1 MKDPKRSRQFVS
13 GRKWGKVALDF
24 CRKSAFIPTGPA
36 SEIGWSLQSN
46 NSGCKFSGF
55 TARGSNG
62 ICFRNIEKAHQAV
75 LKLRNQDA
83 VTVEENNCQ
92 WYQWTA
98 TFFQIV
104 RSLGLI
110 VGIGMAFK
118 SILVSYSLQK
128 VTCSEVSFLIECML
142 CCLFVSQVPWH
153 GLASGNQS
161 KCWTYRVSFSESS
174 LMLHHGHHEIV
185 LLRPLGS
192 VYRQN
197 SKSTISD
204 SQN

>member
-98 TFFQIV
+98 TFFSD
-104 RSLGLI
+104 RAKLRTYSRNWYGLQKHTCLLLAAK
-110 VGIGMAFK
+110 GHLFG
-118 SILVSYSLQK
+118 SILLNWVHALLPLRLPG
-128 VTCSEVSFLIECML
+128 TLTWISFWQPKQMLNIPCELFRVFTNASPWAPWDSFIETPVVC
-142 CCLFVSQVPWH
+142 VP
-153 GLASGNQS
+153 
-161 KCWTYRVSFSESS
+161 TEF
-174 LMLHHGHHEIV
+174 
-185 LLRPLGS
+185 
-192 VYRQN
+192 
-197 SKSTISD
+197 
-204 SQN
+204 